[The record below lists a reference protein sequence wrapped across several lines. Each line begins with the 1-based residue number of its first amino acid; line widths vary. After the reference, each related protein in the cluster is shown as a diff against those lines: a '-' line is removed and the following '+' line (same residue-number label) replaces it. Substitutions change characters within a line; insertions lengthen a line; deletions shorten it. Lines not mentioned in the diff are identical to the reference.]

1 MVTVKIYLLY
11 YNPAS
16 NILVAIALLLIIC
29 LFIYLVIHLF
39 NFLFIYLVS
48 YSFIYLFVYF
58 IAIQLK
64 AASFSRF
71 RTKFLSLKL

>member
-11 YNPAS
+11 YNPA
-16 NILVAIALLLIIC
+16 NILVAIALLLIIY
-29 LFIYLVIHLF
+29 LFIYLVI
-39 NFLFIYLVS
+39 YLVIH
-48 YSFIYLFVYF
+48 SFIYLFVYF